1 MFVYNP
7 PQTPWLSIVYRDE
20 HVIVLN
26 KPAGLLTVPG
36 KAPEHKDSLEKRVQA
51 VLPTALIVHRLDMA
65 TSGLIIM
72 ALDKLSQGQLG
83 RQFQERQVQKR
94 YRARLHGV
102 LASASGTVELPL
114 RCDWPNRP
122 KQMVCYEHGKAALTK
137 FECVAVQETST
148 EVLLYP
154 VTGRSH
160 QLRVHMQQ
168 LGHAIIGDRL
178 YGCDDCKQQPRLLLH
193 AEWIAFRHP
202 RTGAALE
209 FELPAEFTLS
219 DD

>member
-26 KPAGLLTVPG
+26 KPSGLLTVPG

-72 ALDKLSQGQLG
+72 ALDKFSQGQLG

-94 YRARLHGV
+94 YRAR
-102 LASASGTVELPL
+102 AT
-114 RCDWPNRP
+114 
-122 KQMVCYEHGKAALTK
+122 
-137 FECVAVQETST
+137 
-148 EVLLYP
+148 
-154 VTGRSH
+154 RS
-160 QLRVHMQQ
+160 V
-168 LGHAIIGDRL
+168 G
-178 YGCDDCKQQPRLLLH
+178 
-193 AEWIAFRHP
+193 
-202 RTGAALE
+202 
-209 FELPAEFTLS
+209 S
-219 DD
+219 